1 MENRSFSPPVMSQ
14 NNFIPFLIDNPLTL
28 RRIASQLEMLPADV
42 ERDLAKL
49 DESLE
54 DTKWKMVVHPALCR
68 KCGFRFGTEK
78 LSKPNRCSE
87 CKAKVMTEPE
97 IEIRAR
103 GRS

>member
-1 MENRSFSPPVMSQ
+1 MSQ